1 MRLLIGILDQPCADL
16 LPHLAKAGHRAETAE
31 PVEDL
36 PAIAALCGPF
46 DLVMAVVGGCAA
58 ALPALREM
66 RRRGLALPVLVLAAQ
81 PDPMAESE
89 ALHAGADDVLGLQ
102 APLPLLL
109 ARLTALQRR
118 ALGHRSALIACGNVV
133 IDQAGQAVAVDGR
146 PVRLTRREYDVLEM
160 LLLRR
165 GTVLGKE
172 ACMAR
177 LYGGED
183 GPEARIVDVF
193 VCKLRRKLAAAG
205 AAEILRTVWGI
216 GYAAEEPGPAAIAAA
231 RARFAAGQPRARRA
245 HLRAIPCP
253 GAMPAA

>member
-1 MRLLIGILDQPCADL
+1 MRLLIGFLDQDRADL
-16 LPHLAKAGHRAETAE
+16 PRRLAAAGLRTETAE
-31 PVEDL
+31 SFGEL

-46 DLVMAVVGGCAA
+46 DLALPVVGSCTA
-58 ALPALREM
+58 ALPALREI

-81 PDPMAESE
+81 PDPMAESD
-89 ALHAGADDVLGLQ
+89 ALHAGADDVLALQ

-109 ARLTALQRR
+109 ARLQALQRR
-118 ALGHRSALIACGNVV
+118 TLGHRSAEIACGNVLL
-133 IDQAGQAVAVDGR
+133 DQARQAVAVDGR

-231 RARFAAGQPRARRA
+231 RARFAAGKPRARRA
-245 HLRAIPCP
+245 HLGAAPAR

>member
-1 MRLLIGILDQPCADL
+1 MRLLIGFLDQPRASL
-16 LPHLAKAGHRAETAE
+16 LQRLAATGHRPETAE
-31 PVEDL
+31 PFEDL
-36 PAIAALCGPF
+36 PGIAAQCGPF
-46 DLVMAVVGGCAA
+46 DLLMPVVGGCAA
-58 ALPALREM
+58 ALPVLRDM

-81 PDPMAESE
+81 PDTMAESE

-109 ARLTALQRR
+109 ARLQALQRR
-118 ALGHRSALIACGNVV
+118 ALGHPSALIACGNVV
-133 IDQAGQAVAVDGR
+133 LDQAAQAVAVDGR
-146 PVRLTRREYDVLEM
+146 AVRLTRREYDVLEM

-205 AAEILRTVWGI
+205 AAEILRTVWGV

-231 RARFAAGQPRARRA
+231 RARFDAGRPRARRA
-245 HLRAIPCP
+245 HLRAIPGP

>member
-1 MRLLIGILDQPCADL
+1 MRLLIGFLDQPRGGL
-16 LPHLAKAGHRAETAE
+16 LQSLAKAGHRPETAD
-31 PVEDL
+31 PYDDL
-36 PAIAALCGPF
+36 PGVAAQCGPF
-46 DLVMAVVGGCAA
+46 DLVMPVVSGCAE
-58 ALPALREM
+58 ALPMLRHM
-66 RRRGLALPVLVLAAQ
+66 RRRGLALPVLLLVAH
-81 PDPMAESE
+81 PDAEAESE
-89 ALHAGADDVLGLQ
+89 ALHAGADDVLELQ

-109 ARLTALQRR
+109 ARLQALQRR
-118 ALGHRSALIACGNVV
+118 ALGHPSALIACGNVV
-133 IDQAGQAVAVDGR
+133 LDQAAQAAAVDGR
-146 PVRLTRREYDVLEM
+146 TVRLTRREYDVLEM

-165 GTVLGKE
+165 GMVLGKE

-205 AAEILRTVWGI
+205 AAEILRTVWGV

-231 RARFAAGQPRARRA
+231 RARFAAGRPRARRA
-245 HLRAIPCP
+245 HLHAIPAP